1 MSDKPQS
8 RYTGP
13 GSALPRPEDKLR
25 TVPMADMDP
34 GLRWDHQNYAS
45 SNVRS
50 RGVTAGWQ

>member
-50 RGVTAGWQ
+50 RGVTAGW